1 MKESTLKSM
10 EKSLNKN
17 IKAKPLEEEIEDAI
31 ADPNSKFYVWDMPLG
46 DAQVKKIFDEAKIPA
61 PRKSKNVS

>member
-1 MKESTLKSM
+1 M

-17 IKAKPLEEEIEDAI
+17 IKVKPLEEEIQDAI

-46 DAQVKKIFDEAKIPA
+46 DAQVKKIFD
-61 PRKSKNVS
+61 